1 MSKTPHPTDIEA
13 PAFVTSSLQEAV
25 RHDERGKSEL
35 TGGGLFVD
43 NGWDRWAYL
52 VGPGQPG
59 LLTLQLVQ
67 APPLTWWKKIEIYTS
82 FFGNWFWIRTLGV
95 ANDTRVATLTLTPAE
110 AQGGTLK
117 LDFWKAGFLNSGSY
131 VTSLVLDVPSQLGT
145 TVQFH
150 CTRDNP
156 GQP

>member
-1 MSKTPHPTDIEA
+1 MIENA
-13 PAFVTSSLQEAV
+13 VSRELRPSAFMTGSLPEAV
-25 RHDERGKSEL
+25 RHDERTETEL
-35 TGGGLFVD
+35 SGGGLFVD
-43 NGWDRWAYL
+43 NGWDRWSYL
-52 VGPGQPG
+52 VADGRPG

-67 APPLTWWKKIEIYTS
+67 EPPLTWWKKIEVHTS
-82 FFGNWFWIRTLGV
+82 FFGSWFWIRTLGV
-95 ANDTRVATLTLTPAE
+95 ANDTRVATLTLSPAE
-110 AQGGTLK
+110 AQSGTLK

-156 GQP
+156 SQP